1 MGARAHER
9 HVSHQHIEKLRHF
22 IDARATQETPDPGDA
37 WIIAAGLGN
46 VPVLQPLIIH
56 RAELEAVETAI
67 VEAFARLPE
76 QDRPGR
82 MQPD

>member
-1 MGARAHER
+1 
-9 HVSHQHIEKLRHF
+9 
-22 IDARATQETPDPGDA
+22 
-37 WIIAAGLGN
+37 
-46 VPVLQPLIIH
+46 
-56 RAELEAVETAI
+56 VETAI